1 MTRKPFHVEVRYIT
15 RTGALTPWKHI
26 SAHKS
31 LVSAIAKRDGMRA
44 MALNVAKTFNE
55 PVRKTI
61 RVNVIDSQIT
71 CDCYSCEGERM
82 AAYLA

>member
-1 MTRKPFHVEVRYIT
+1 MTHNPFHVEVRYVT
-15 RTGALTPWKHI
+15 RTGVLTPWKHI

-31 LVSAIAKRDGMRA
+31 LRSAVAKRDGMRA

-61 RVNVIDSQIT
+61 RVNVIDSQIM
-71 CDCYSCEGERM
+71 CECEKCISE
-82 AAYLA
+82 